1 MHVILNL
8 DAIQLP
14 LTGIG
19 QYALQLAHGLR
30 RHPTV
35 DNVRFF
41 SAYRWLADPDQ
52 ALRFNQA
59 LGEVRNR
66 VPFKTVALHLYGFA
80 RSQLFR
86 WRTRNLNSH
95 VLHTPNFILMP
106 FSGAAVTTIHD
117 LSYLHYPQHHPRER
131 VAFMNRQMPR
141 TLAQAAMI
149 VTDSEFVRRELIDL
163 LGVAA
168 HRIQTVPLGVD
179 KSFRPRSP
187 AESAPILARHG
198 LAGVSYLLVVATL
211 EPRKNLLRLIEA
223 YSRLPMPLRQQHP
236 LVIVGARGWLT
247 GELERR
253 LVPLERSGQIKRLGY
268 VSQEDLPLIYSSA
281 HAFVFPSL
289 YEGFGLPVLEALAS
303 GTPTLTSNRS
313 SLPEVA
319 GDAALLVDPEN
330 VDTLTAGLE
339 RLLTDAEWRAQA
351 TERGLRQ
358 ARQFSWERCVDET
371 VAVYR
376 RALAG

>member
-1 MHVILNL
+1 MRIILNV
-8 DAIQLP
+8 DAIQPP

-19 QYALQLAHGLR
+19 HYALQLARGLR
-30 RHPTV
+30 RHPAV
-35 DNVRFF
+35 SDIRFF
-41 SAYRWLADPDQ
+41 SAYRWLADPEQ
-52 ALRFNQA
+52 ALKANQT
-59 LGEVRNR
+59 LSQIRNR
-66 VPFKTVALHLYGFA
+66 VPFKITALHLYNFA

-86 WRTRNLNSH
+86 WRTRNLKDH
-95 VLHTPNFILMP
+95 VLHAPNYILMP
-106 FSGAAVTTIHD
+106 FPGAAVTTVHD
-117 LSYLHYPQHHPRER
+117 LSYLHYPQHHPLER
-131 VAFMNRQMPR
+131 IAFMERNMPR

-149 VTDSEFVRRELIDL
+149 ITDSEFVRRELIDL

-168 HRIQTVPLGVD
+168 GRIQTVPLGVD
-179 KSFRPRSP
+179 ESFRPRSL
-187 AESAPILARHG
+187 AESTPTLARHG
-198 LAGVSYLLVVATL
+198 LAGIPYLLVVATL
-211 EPRKNLLRLIEA
+211 EPRKNLLSLIEA
-223 YSRLPMPLRQQHP
+223 YGRLPAPLRHCHP

-253 LVPLERSGQIKRLGY
+253 LEPLERGGQIKRLGY
-268 VSQEDLPLIYSSA
+268 VSQEDLPPIYAGA

-319 GDAALLVDPEN
+319 GDAALLIDPEDVN
-330 VDTLTAGLE
+330 ALTIGLE
-339 RLLTDAEWRAQA
+339 RLLTDTEWRAGA
-351 TERGLRQ
+351 VECGLRQ
-358 ARQFSWERCVDET
+358 ASLFSWERCVDET

>member
-1 MHVILNL
+1 MRIILNV
-8 DAIQLP
+8 DASQPP

-19 QYALQLAHGLR
+19 HYALQLARGLL
-30 RHPTV
+30 RHP
-35 DNVRFF
+35 DIDHARFF
-41 SAYRWLADPDQ
+41 SAYRWLPAPEQ
-52 ALRFNQA
+52 APRANRPLSR
-59 LGEVRNR
+59 VRNH
-66 VPFKTVALHLYGFA
+66 VPFKTLALHLYNFA
-80 RSQLFR
+80 RGQLFL
-86 WRTRNLNSH
+86 WHARNLDNY
-95 VLHTPNFILMP
+95 VLHTPNCILMP
-106 FSGAAVTTIHD
+106 FPGAAVTTIHD
-117 LSYLHYPQHHPRER
+117 LSYIHYPQHHPRER

-211 EPRKNLLRLIEA
+211 EPRKNLLSLVEA
-223 YSRLPMPLRQQHP
+223 YSRLPTPLRRQHP

-253 LVPLERSGQIKRLGY
+253 LEPLERGGQVKRLGY
-268 VSQEDLPLIYSSA
+268 VLQEDLPLIYAGA

>member
-1 MHVILNL
+1 
-8 DAIQLP
+8 
-14 LTGIG
+14 
-19 QYALQLAHGLR
+19 
-30 RHPTV
+30 
-35 DNVRFF
+35 
-41 SAYRWLADPDQ
+41 
-52 ALRFNQA
+52 
-59 LGEVRNR
+59 
-66 VPFKTVALHLYGFA
+66 
-80 RSQLFR
+80 
-86 WRTRNLNSH
+86 
-95 VLHTPNFILMP
+95 
-106 FSGAAVTTIHD
+106 
-117 LSYLHYPQHHPRER
+117 
-131 VAFMNRQMPR
+131 MNRQMPR

-179 KSFRPRSP
+179 ASFRPRSP

-376 RALAG
+376 